1 MVVFVGVVLLLLV
14 GYLRDALIVHFACAP
29 EVLMEVYLVFSVRV
43 DPVFHAVLALEGNRH
58 R

>member
-14 GYLRDALIVHFACAP
+14 WYLRDALIVHFACAA
-29 EVLMEVYLVFSVRV
+29 EVLVEVNPVFSVRV